1 MALWDNLTHYWPLDA
16 ASGARADVVGTADLT
31 ATTLGT
37 TGISGGGEMADDIA
51 QSLTSVEDVVTIFQ
65 VASLVVW
72 FQFTGSATA
81 NLMVTNGVLGPSLGL
96 QLYVAHKRLYLAT
109 TGIDRLTTGSL
120 TEGVWHLAVATI
132 SSTKFT
138 LSVDGAAPQE
148 FLPGS
153 LVPFSS
159 TLSACYYDWVNGG
172 EFVIV
177 DEMAI
182 FDRVLSSSDAAS
194 LWNSGSGSFYA
205 ATTPPPAVATW
216 TVPALAQPGLVTPP
230 AASAT
235 WTVPALSQTEV
246 IGAPAASATW
256 TVPALE
262 LAGRFELSA
271 AVATWTVPTATP
283 IGLITPAPAIATWT
297 VSPPAFTGPLP
308 QPAAAAT
315 WTMPPLS
322 QAGPIPD
329 VVKFGSVTLKSS
341 TISTVLVQQ

>member
-1 MALWDNLTHYWPLDA
+1 MALWDNLTHYWPLDE

-37 TGISGGGEMADDIA
+37 TGISGGGELADDIA
-51 QSLTSVEDVVTIFQ
+51 QSLTSVEDVVTSGQ

-81 NLMVTNGVLGPSLGL
+81 FLMITKHASGLTGFSLNVINKRL
-96 QLYVAHKRLYLAT
+96 QLVTAN
-109 TGIDRLTTGSL
+109 IVRLTTGIL

-138 LSVDGAAPQE
+138 LSVDGAAPQDY
-148 FLPGS
+148 LPGG

-235 WTVPALSQTEV
+235 WTVPALSQTEL
-246 IGAPAASATW
+246 IAAPVASATW

-271 AVATWTVPTATP
+271 AVATWTVTTANP
-283 IGLITPAPAIATWT
+283 LGLITPAPAIATWT